1 MPFWIFS
8 PKLIE
13 SLYRQSASA
22 SSMFTGSFA
31 LVSSAAGLLSAGF
44 VITKYKPRARYVT
57 LWNFIIGVFS
67 VLSILSF
74 SLLGCDESRNAVKI
88 NYDDFP
94 SCNSECNCDFVK
106 YSPVCGVD
114 GVTYISGC
122 HAGCTA
128 VFSRNATKSYGECS
142 CIEAVIHHEF
152 KQTAKSGPC
161 PIDCNRQLTYF
172 LIILCFMKFIGSTG
186 MILLKGLFCGFNYIS
201 RFQAEPVTS

>member
-31 LVSSAAGLLSAGF
+31 LLSSAAGLLSAGF
-44 VITKYKPRARYVT
+44 VITKYKPRARYLT
-57 LWNFIIGVFS
+57 LWNVIIGVFS

-94 SCNSECNCDFVK
+94 SCNSQCNCDFVK
-106 YSPVCGVD
+106 YAPVCGVD
-114 GVTYISGC
+114 GITYISGC

-128 VFSRNATKSYGECS
+128 ITSRNATKSFSECS
-142 CIEAVIHHEF
+142 CIEAVVHHEF

-161 PIDCNRQLTYF
+161 PINCNRQLTYF
-172 LIILCFMKFIGSTG
+172 LIIMCFMKFIGATG
-186 MILLKGLFCGFNYIS
+186 GRFLIFFIVVYCNFN
-201 RFQAEPVTS
+201 